1 MCRKNFT
8 KIVKEDQ
15 NGVFQREITVNKK
28 QNSETES
35 DTEYSELEHCYICKQ
50 DGILLICETC
60 EVLCHPKCDIRFV
73 GEHVPDGYWFCE
85 FCTAVYEQINK
96 SKKASLKKK
105 KD

>member
-35 DTEYSELEHCYICKQ
+35 DTEYSELEHCYICK
-50 DGILLICETC
+50 
-60 EVLCHPKCDIRFV
+60 
-73 GEHVPDGYWFCE
+73 
-85 FCTAVYEQINK
+85 
-96 SKKASLKKK
+96 
-105 KD
+105 